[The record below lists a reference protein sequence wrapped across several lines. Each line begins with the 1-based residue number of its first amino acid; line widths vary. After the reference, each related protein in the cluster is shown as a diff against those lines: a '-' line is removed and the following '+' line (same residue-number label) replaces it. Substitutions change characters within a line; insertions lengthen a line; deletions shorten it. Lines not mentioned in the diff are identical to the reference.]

1 MAKARGKIFLNQ
13 QSPDEFQ
20 QAVYNWLMVTQE
32 FDQWRQQV
40 NQLMSACNP
49 YATDL
54 FLTENKRTL
63 TSVRLLYEELLEAV
77 KKLDSELSHIDEP
90 AQLTLEQLLSH
101 TETIRQWTL
110 KIQYVLSA
118 DGTGTA

>member
-1 MAKARGKIFLNQ
+1 MAKARGKV
-13 QSPDEFQ
+13 SPKRQAPTKFQ
-20 QAVYNWLMVTQE
+20 QAVYDWLMVTQE

-40 NQLMSACNP
+40 NQLMSAYNP

-54 FLTENKRTL
+54 FMTENKRTL
-63 TSVRLLYEELLEAV
+63 SSLRLLYEELLEAV

-101 TETIRQWTL
+101 TETIRQWTR
-110 KIQYVLSA
+110 KIQYVLSTV
-118 DGTGTA
+118 GTGTA